1 MIAKPSRRSFIGNS
15 AGFAAAGLAAA
26 AANPIAAAAQSVG
39 VKPGD
44 LPNLTIK
51 EVKVYVTDMT
61 KVPRKLNSP
70 ETGELLSVVTESG
83 IEGNYTLGD
92 RNATPGWLDW
102 AKPNLV
108 GKNIMDILPTLTSTS
123 GMKGIGGFHGG
134 ARGARGG
141 GAGAGAGAG
150 AGGGFGRP
158 GGAGGAAGAAGGP
171 APNYATAGNHP
182 AFDVDGVALRGSG
195 LATRGGGAWPN
206 YYTAAADVCMWD
218 ILGKAVKQPIYK
230 ILAGGTPTKDRM
242 MAYASSQHLA
252 TVEDYVPDVLK
263 AKAMG
268 FRAYKIHPGA
278 GQHATGPAIPTY
290 IGHMEEIKQVRAAVG
305 DEFVLMHDPVQAY
318 NREEAMTVGRLLDD
332 LNYAWF
338 EDPVRTTDMEG
349 LIQLCA
355 ALNLPIHVGEFIYS
369 IADFADYIKHD
380 ALDVVRLIADNVGG
394 ISGAMRV
401 GLLADAHGLEC
412 TPHNWGN
419 VPDMALHFH
428 VELALPNSWWFEMPF
443 PPEYA
448 DRPEYKDKFRPNADG
463 YVMAPTEPGLGYPID
478 QAALSNFTL
487 KINR

>member
-1 MIAKPSRRSFIGNS
+1 VKENPSRRAFLGGS
-15 AGFAAAGLAAA
+15 AGLAATGLA
-26 AANPIAAAAQSVG
+26 AAVANPIAAAAQAVD
-39 VKPGD
+39 VKPAD
-44 LPNLTIK
+44 LPNLMIK
-51 EVKVYVTDMT
+51 EVKVYMTDIS
-61 KVPRKLNSP
+61 KVHKLNSP
-70 ETGELLSVVTESG
+70 ETGELLSVVTEGG
-83 IEGNYTLGD
+83 IEGNYTIGD

-102 AKPNLV
+102 AKTALV
-108 GKNIMDILPTLTSTS
+108 GKSVMDLLPTLTSTS
-123 GMKGIGGFHGG
+123 GMKAPGGFDGG
-134 ARGARGG
+134 GPARRAPGAGG
-141 GAGAGAGAG
+141 GAGAGGGRGAG
-150 AGGGFGRP
+150 ASGAPGFGAV
-158 GGAGGAAGAAGGP
+158 GGVGTHSAFEGAAIQ
-171 APNYATAGNHP
+171 
-182 AFDVDGVALRGSG
+182 GSG
-195 LATRGGGAWPN
+195 LMTRGGGTWPN
-206 YYTAAADVCMWD
+206 YYTAAADVCLWD
-218 ILGKAVKQPIYK
+218 ILGKAVNKPIYK
-230 ILAGGTPTKDRM
+230 ILSGGTPTKDRM

-252 TVEDYVPDVLK
+252 AIEDYVPDVTK

-268 FRAYKIHPGA
+268 FKAYKIHPGN

-290 IGHMEEIKQVRAAVG
+290 IGHIEEIKQVRAAVG
-305 DEFVLMHDPVQAY
+305 DEFVLMHDPVQRY
-318 NREEAMTVGRLLDD
+318 NRFEAMTVGRVLDD

-349 LIQLCA
+349 LIELCKE
-355 ALNLPIHVGEFIYS
+355 LNLPIHVGEFIYS
-369 IADFADYIKHD
+369 IADFADYIKYE

-448 DRPEYKDKFRPNADG
+448 DRPEYKGTFRPNEEG

-478 QAALSNFTL
+478 RDALDKVTL

>member
-1 MIAKPSRRSFIGNS
+1 MKQNLSRRSFLGTS
-15 AGFAAAGLAAA
+15 AGFAAAGLSA

-44 LPNLTIK
+44 LPDLTIK
-51 EVKVYVTDMT
+51 EVKVYVTDISNIH
-61 KVPRKLNSP
+61 KLNSP
-70 ETGELLSVVTESG
+70 ETGELLSVVTNSG
-83 IEGNYTLGD
+83 IEGNYTIGD

-102 AKPNLV
+102 AKTALV
-108 GKNIMDILPTLTSTS
+108 GKSVIDLLPTLTSTS
-123 GMKGIGGFHGG
+123 GMKGPGGFDG
-134 ARGARGG
+134 APTRGARP
-141 GAGAGAGAG
+141 
-150 AGGGFGRP
+150 AGGGRAGAFVAP
-158 GGAGGAAGAAGGP
+158 GFGAASADPGSRSAFEGP
-171 APNYATAGNHP
+171 A
-182 AFDVDGVALRGSG
+182 LQGSG
-195 LATRGGGAWPN
+195 LSTRGGGTWPN

-218 ILGKAVKQPIYK
+218 ILGKAVNRPIYK
-230 ILAGGTPTKDRM
+230 ILAGGMPTKDRL
-242 MAYASSQHLA
+242 MAYASSQHLP

-263 AKAMG
+263 AKAQG
-268 FRAYKIHPGA
+268 FKAYKIHPGG
-278 GQHATGPAIPTY
+278 GQHATGPAIPSY
-290 IGHMEEIKQVRAAVG
+290 IAHMEEIREVRKAVG
-305 DEFVLMHDPVQAY
+305 DEFVLMHDPVQRY
-318 NREEAMTVGRLLDD
+318 NRSEAMTVGRLLDD

-338 EDPVRTTDMEG
+338 EDPIRTTDQEG

-448 DRPEYKDKFRPNADG
+448 DRPEYKDKFRVDEEG
-463 YVMAPTEPGLGYPID
+463 YVLAPTAPGLGYPID
-478 QAALSNFTL
+478 RDALDKVT
-487 KINR
+487 KRIDR